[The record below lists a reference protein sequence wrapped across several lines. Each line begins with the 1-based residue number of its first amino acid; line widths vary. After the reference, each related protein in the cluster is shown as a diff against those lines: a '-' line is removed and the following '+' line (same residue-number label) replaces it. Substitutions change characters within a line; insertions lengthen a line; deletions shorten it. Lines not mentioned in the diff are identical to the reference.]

1 MQFVHPALTWGFLL
15 LLVPVLIHLINMMR
29 RRRVQW
35 AAMQFLL
42 ESQKRNQ
49 RSVWFKQLLL
59 LLARMAAVALLVA
72 ILAGLTT
79 SDQWSSLF
87 GGGGTHHYVILDDSL
102 SMSDRTGGVEVMD
115 RGREVI
121 KQIAAVAAEKRTP
134 QRLTLLRTSRAS
146 AGDGGLARVDISGDD
161 VDLTFRDSLEESLRV
176 VDSTELAIGPG
187 EAIAAVNRFI
197 TDNVENEN
205 ALVYLVGDF
214 RRRDWSESQDVKQ
227 RLQELS
233 NKAAEIHLV
242 NCSRQNPINLGIT
255 RLAPESATLAAG
267 VPTFLE
273 VTVRNYGESP
283 ATGVQVKLSTYH
295 DDEADRKFS
304 TAGEGLGTPH
314 SEPTVYFEEIPPGE
328 EVTRRAQIYF
338 PTAGQH
344 VAVAE
349 LPDDAVAGDN
359 RRYQILNAPPS
370 IPVLLVDGDPQQRN
384 AYFMTAVFQPGE
396 AVNTGIAPL
405 VVGPQYLRDASLETL
420 QGFDAIYLMDVARFD
435 GDAVKKLKDY
445 AASGRGVAVFAG
457 PGSTTDAL
465 NSLYEGGLL
474 PAKVIGAKQL
484 APPIAGEETVDFVP
498 SDHPIFSVF
507 RGEKNRFRNDL
518 KFYQYYD
525 LDATWKPEEQ
535 GAILGKLR
543 DGRPLIVEQQVGEGS
558 VVTFLTSLTPDW
570 NNWSIT
576 PGFIVTALEL
586 QAYLA
591 SGTRQS
597 AERLVGGP
605 IKIEVD
611 AGGYRNDALVFAPGA
626 DRMPTVRRDRA
637 TLTKEAGKPLLQL
650 DYVGVNPVTGDS
662 LTGLAGVY
670 DVWLTQND
678 GLPNLRRFALNVDPL
693 EGDLTTTDRNELQAA
708 LAPVTFTYHTVE
720 SVDYSWNASEGF
732 AWQDYLLYALLGLL
746 VVEQLLAYLTSYHPP
761 AMGGAR

>member
-29 RRRVQW
+29 RRRIQW

-59 LLARMAAVALLVA
+59 LLARMAAIALLVA
-72 ILAGLTT
+72 IMAGLTT

-121 KQIAAVAAEKRTP
+121 KQIAAAAAEKRTP
-134 QRLTLLRTSRAS
+134 QRLTLLRTSRAA
-146 AGDGGLARVDISGDD
+146 AGDGGVARVDISGDD
-161 VDLTFRDSLEESLRV
+161 VDPAFRDSLEEALRS
-176 VDSTELAIGPG
+176 VDSSELSVGPA

-214 RRRDWSESQDVKQ
+214 RRRDWSQSQDVKQ

-233 NKAAEIHLV
+233 NRTAEINMV
-242 NCSRQNPINLGIT
+242 NCSRRNPVNLGIT

-273 VTVRNYGESP
+273 VTVRNYSDTP
-283 ATGVQVKLSTYH
+283 ANGVQVKLQTYH
-295 DDEADRKFS
+295 DDGADRKFTS
-304 TAGEGLGTPH
+304 AGEGLGTPH

-328 EVTRRAQIYF
+328 EVTRRAQIFF
-338 PTAGQH
+338 PIAGKH
-344 VAVAE
+344 VAVAQ
-349 LPDDAVAGDN
+349 LPDDAVAADN
-359 RRYQILNAPPS
+359 RRFQILNAPPS
-370 IPVLLVDGDPQQRN
+370 IPVLLVDGDLNQRN

-396 AVNTGIAPL
+396 AVNTGIQPL
-405 VVGPQYLRDASLETL
+405 VVSPQYLRDASLETL
-420 QGFDAIYLMDVARFD
+420 QGFDAIYLFDIPRFD
-435 GDAVKKLKDY
+435 GDAVEKLNQY
-445 AASGRGVAVFAG
+445 AASGRGVAIFAG
-457 PGSTTDAL
+457 PGTTLEAL
-465 NSLYEGGLL
+465 NSLHDGGLL
-474 PAKVIGAKQL
+474 PAAVIGTKELSPAI
-484 APPIAGEETVDFVP
+484 PGEETVDFVP
-498 SDHPIFSVF
+498 SDHPIFAVF

-525 LDATWKPEEQ
+525 LDATWKPSDN
-535 GAILGKLR
+535 GAVLGKLR
-543 DGRPLIVEQQVGEGS
+543 DGRPLIVEQQVGDGS

-597 AERLVGGP
+597 TERLVGSP
-605 IKIEVD
+605 LRLEVD
-611 AGGYRNDALVFAPGA
+611 AANFRNDALAYAPGA
-626 DRMPTVRRDRA
+626 DRMPTVKRDRA
-637 TLTKEAGKPLLQL
+637 ILAKEEGRPLLKL
-650 DYVGVNPVTGDS
+650 DYAGINNVTGDS
-662 LTGLAGVY
+662 LTGLSGVY
-670 DVWLTQND
+670 DIWLTQSD

-746 VVEQLLAYLTSYHPP
+746 VVEQILAFLTSYHPP
-761 AMGGAR
+761 VMGAAR

>member
-59 LLARMAAVALLVA
+59 LLSRMAAIGLLVA
-72 ILAGLTT
+72 IMAGLTT
-79 SDQWSSLF
+79 SDQWSTLF
-87 GGGGTHHYVILDDSL
+87 GGGGTHHYVILDDSM

-134 QRLTLLRTSRAS
+134 QRLTLLRTSRAA
-146 AGDGGLARVDISGDD
+146 AGDGGVARVDISGDD
-161 VDLTFRDSLEESLRV
+161 VDSTFRDSLEESLRV
-176 VDSTELAIGPG
+176 VDSTELAIGPAG
-187 EAIAAVNRFI
+187 AIAAVNRFI
-197 TDNVENEN
+197 TDNVESEN
-205 ALVYLVGDF
+205 SLVYLVGDF
-214 RRRDWSESQDVKQ
+214 RRRDWSQSQDVKQ

-242 NCSRQNPINLGIT
+242 NCSRRNPINLGIT

-273 VTVRNYGESP
+273 VTVRNYSETP

-295 DDEADRKFS
+295 DDDTDRKFAS
-304 TAGEGLGTPH
+304 AGEGLGAPH
-314 SEPTVYFEEIPPGE
+314 SEPTVYFEEVPPGE

-349 LPDDAVAGDN
+349 LPDDAVAADN
-359 RRYQILNAPPS
+359 RRFQILNAPPA
-370 IPVLLVDGDPQQRN
+370 IPVLLVDGDVQQRN

-396 AVNTGIAPL
+396 AVNTGIQPL

-420 QGFDAIYLMDVARFD
+420 QSFDAIYLFDVARFD

-457 PGSTTDAL
+457 PGSTVDAL
-465 NSLYEGGLL
+465 NSLHEGGLL
-474 PAKVIGAKQL
+474 PAKVIGTKEL

-498 SDHPIFSVF
+498 SEHPIFSVF

-543 DGRPLIVEQQVGEGS
+543 DGRPLIVEQQVGDGS

-591 SGTRQS
+591 SGTRKS

-605 IKIEVD
+605 IRVEVD
-611 AGGYRNDALVFAPGA
+611 AANFRNDALVFAPGA
-626 DRMPTVRRDRA
+626 DRMPTVKRDRA
-637 TLTKEAGKPLLQL
+637 TLTKQDGGALLEL
-650 DYVGVNPVTGDS
+650 DYVGVNNVTGDS
-662 LTGLAGVY
+662 LTGLSGVY
-670 DVWLTQND
+670 DVWLTQSD
-678 GLPNLRRFALNVDPL
+678 GHPNLRRFALNVDPL

-720 SVDYSWNASEGF
+720 SVDYSWSASEGF